1 MTFNSYQKLSPK
13 TYFITL
19 LQKSSVPIM
28 ITVVWVGLVFIK
40 TLDLQSIIDLPNSAD
55 LISFITK
62 VLDLGLVLG
71 VVIII
76 ISWLIAIIGTLIRH
90 VTFQF
95 MLDDNGISIKQGLI
109 HKNEATTSYR
119 HIENVDIQQPLLYQL
134 LGMCELHIITGGEE
148 DENNHGHLTEIEF
161 PIIEKSLA
169 DDIRKEI
176 FSRSSVESVRG
187 L

>member
-1 MTFNSYQKLSPK
+1 MTFNSYQKLSLK

-28 ITVVWVGLVFIK
+28 VSVVWVGLVFIK
-40 TLDLQSIIDLPNSAD
+40 TLNLQSIIDLPNSAD

-90 VTFQF
+90 LTFQF
-95 MLDDNGISIKQGLI
+95 MLDEHGISIKQGLI
-109 HKNEATTSYR
+109 HKVETMTSYR

-134 LGMCELHIITGGEE
+134 LGMCILHIITGVEE
-148 DENNHGHLTEIEF
+148 DGNKHGHLSEIEF
-161 PIIEKSLA
+161 PVIEKSLA
-169 DDIRKEI
+169 DDIKDELFTRLNNVIGNK
-176 FSRSSVESVRG
+176 F
-187 L
+187 